1 MRRSATFLPIT
12 LLVFAFTLVVIFAH
26 QGVIHAED
34 DHGDYRFTSTNLVI
48 GSGAIPGV
56 IDTSDIMFDVD
67 YFSFSARRGIKYTFV
82 LDEITVDNANISIV
96 NSIARGNES
105 SPDQELTISS
115 RQKTVSWVATTT
127 DTYYVEVAGT
137 LNNSDGS
144 FYLGNY
150 ALSGFE
156 DTQLLDRHADDIS
169 GATEV
174 TPGNVYQGA
183 ISPWTNEP
191 SLTSTLNSSDD
202 SDFFSFQAE
211 RGVEYSVELD
221 LGTSDGV
228 DISIQGE
235 SSTLEK
241 TNDGIGNTLHW
252 ISPQS
257 RTYYVVVSGTTRVRD
272 SSGTYTIKLKSDLSL
287 LDQHAGT
294 VTGATL
300 ASFGNEHQGSVS
312 PADDSDYFSFTA
324 QRGIKYILDVTL
336 GTVDGVSLRLIGTDG
351 EEITSNQG
359 VGSTLEWIASS
370 NGTFLA
376 VISASS
382 QVPDVIGTYSLN
394 LSLDNTLQDHHGDSA
409 NTSSKINFDSAYPGA
424 ISPETDQDYFSFLA
438 ERGVNYSV
446 AMELVTA
453 TGAVISIQNTGG
465 ETVNSTNGLGT
476 GLAWTA
482 ASTGRYYVVV
492 SHSPQA
498 TSGIGSYS
506 LVVSANTSLLDR
518 HQDTPAMGTDLRL
531 GNVYQG
537 AISPESDL
545 DFFRFQTKR
554 GVEYLFDLTY
564 GSATAVSLEVNTV
577 GDSVD
582 TTARN
587 FGDINSLRWTAPDS
601 GTYVAKLTSSPK
613 AIEPVGTYSLKVTPN
628 TSLQD
633 RHSDTPMDATR
644 IGIGNAISGAISPS
658 SDYDYFTFMAE
669 KDISYTVNIET
680 GTIDGVRFSVENQSA
695 GYSISNFGQEQNL
708 EWKAPKSGWY
718 MVSISASSQVATEVG
733 TYMVTIERQ
742 SDLQPE
748 IPKAVIPTPE
758 PSNDPFP
765 RLIKPVGPTITLESR
780 VAPLGSTLRVPITLI
795 NADDISGLGF
805 TLDYDPDAFRVIK
818 VNRGSRLTADTFN
831 FAFDNLGQVRFGSAT
846 TKGSVSGGTAAVVEF
861 QVSGSQGTVSPM
873 TLSKASV
880 NHDTKG
886 PLNIGTVGADFKV
899 GPRIRGDADGDGK
912 ITTLDAFQVLKMATN
927 NNEADL
933 SLDVDNDGKITV
945 KDAKVILN
953 MARPS

>member
-105 SPDQELTISS
+105 SPDQELTIST

-272 SSGTYTIKLKSDLSL
+272 SSGTYTIKLKSDTSL

-300 ASFGNEHQGSVS
+300 ARFGNDHQGSVS

-324 QRGIKYILDVTL
+324 QRGIKYIFDVTL

-409 NTSSKINFDSAYPGA
+409 NTSSTINFDSAYPGA

-506 LVVSANTSLLDR
+506 LVISANTSLQDR

-577 GDSVD
+577 GDSVE

-718 MVSISASSQVATEVG
+718 MVSISASSQVVTEVG

-758 PSNDPFP
+758 ASNKPFP
-765 RLIKPVGPTITLESR
+765 RLIKLVGPTITLESR

-795 NADDISGLGF
+795 NADDISSLGF

-818 VNRGSRLTADTFN
+818 VIRGSRLTADTFN

-861 QVSGSQGTVSPM
+861 QVTGPQGTVSPM
-873 TLSKASV
+873 TLSKASG

>member
-1 MRRSATFLPIT
+1 
-12 LLVFAFTLVVIFAH
+12 
-26 QGVIHAED
+26 
-34 DHGDYRFTSTNLVI
+34 
-48 GSGAIPGV
+48 
-56 IDTSDIMFDVD
+56 
-67 YFSFSARRGIKYTFV
+67 
-82 LDEITVDNANISIV
+82 
-96 NSIARGNES
+96 
-105 SPDQELTISS
+105 
-115 RQKTVSWVATTT
+115 
-127 DTYYVEVAGT
+127 
-137 LNNSDGS
+137 
-144 FYLGNY
+144 
-150 ALSGFE
+150 
-156 DTQLLDRHADDIS
+156 
-169 GATEV
+169 
-174 TPGNVYQGA
+174 
-183 ISPWTNEP
+183 
-191 SLTSTLNSSDD
+191 
-202 SDFFSFQAE
+202 
-211 RGVEYSVELD
+211 
-221 LGTSDGV
+221 
-228 DISIQGE
+228 
-235 SSTLEK
+235 
-241 TNDGIGNTLHW
+241 
-252 ISPQS
+252 
-257 RTYYVVVSGTTRVRD
+257 
-272 SSGTYTIKLKSDLSL
+272 
-287 LDQHAGT
+287 
-294 VTGATL
+294 
-300 ASFGNEHQGSVS
+300 
-312 PADDSDYFSFTA
+312 
-324 QRGIKYILDVTL
+324 
-336 GTVDGVSLRLIGTDG
+336 
-351 EEITSNQG
+351 
-359 VGSTLEWIASS
+359 
-370 NGTFLA
+370 
-376 VISASS
+376 
-382 QVPDVIGTYSLN
+382 
-394 LSLDNTLQDHHGDSA
+394 
-409 NTSSKINFDSAYPGA
+409 
-424 ISPETDQDYFSFLA
+424 
-438 ERGVNYSV
+438 
-446 AMELVTA
+446 
-453 TGAVISIQNTGG
+453 
-465 ETVNSTNGLGT
+465 
-476 GLAWTA
+476 
-482 ASTGRYYVVV
+482 
-492 SHSPQA
+492 
-498 TSGIGSYS
+498 
-506 LVVSANTSLLDR
+506 
-518 HQDTPAMGTDLRL
+518 MGTDLRL

-577 GDSVD
+577 GDSAE

-861 QVSGSQGTVSPM
+861 QVTGPQGTVSPM
-873 TLSKASV
+873 TLSKASG

>member
-48 GSGAIPGV
+48 GSGSIPGV

-105 SPDQELTISS
+105 SPDQELTIST

-156 DTQLLDRHADDIS
+156 DTQLLDRHSDDIS

-272 SSGTYTIKLKSDLSL
+272 SSGTYTIKLKSDTSL
-287 LDQHAGT
+287 LDHHAGT
-294 VTGATL
+294 VNGATL

-324 QRGIKYILDVTL
+324 QRGIKYIFDVTL

-370 NGTFLA
+370 NETFLA

-506 LVVSANTSLLDR
+506 LVVSANTSLQDR

-545 DFFRFQTKR
+545 DFFKFQTKR

-577 GDSVD
+577 GDSVE
-582 TTARN
+582 TIARN
-587 FGDINSLRWTAPDS
+587 FGDSNSLRWTAPDS

-680 GTIDGVRFSVENQSA
+680 GTIEGVRFSVENQSA

-708 EWKAPKSGWY
+708 EWRAPKSGWY

-758 PSNDPFP
+758 PSNEPFP

-795 NADDISGLGF
+795 NADDISSLGF
-805 TLDYDPDAFRVIK
+805 TLDYDPDAFRVIE
-818 VNRGSRLTADTFN
+818 VIRGSRLTADTFN

-861 QVSGSQGTVSPM
+861 QVTGSQGTVSPM
-873 TLSKASV
+873 TLSKASG

-927 NNEADL
+927 NEADL

>member
-1 MRRSATFLPIT
+1 
-12 LLVFAFTLVVIFAH
+12 
-26 QGVIHAED
+26 
-34 DHGDYRFTSTNLVI
+34 
-48 GSGAIPGV
+48 
-56 IDTSDIMFDVD
+56 
-67 YFSFSARRGIKYTFV
+67 
-82 LDEITVDNANISIV
+82 
-96 NSIARGNES
+96 
-105 SPDQELTISS
+105 
-115 RQKTVSWVATTT
+115 
-127 DTYYVEVAGT
+127 
-137 LNNSDGS
+137 
-144 FYLGNY
+144 
-150 ALSGFE
+150 
-156 DTQLLDRHADDIS
+156 
-169 GATEV
+169 
-174 TPGNVYQGA
+174 
-183 ISPWTNEP
+183 
-191 SLTSTLNSSDD
+191 
-202 SDFFSFQAE
+202 
-211 RGVEYSVELD
+211 
-221 LGTSDGV
+221 
-228 DISIQGE
+228 
-235 SSTLEK
+235 
-241 TNDGIGNTLHW
+241 
-252 ISPQS
+252 
-257 RTYYVVVSGTTRVRD
+257 
-272 SSGTYTIKLKSDLSL
+272 
-287 LDQHAGT
+287 
-294 VTGATL
+294 
-300 ASFGNEHQGSVS
+300 
-312 PADDSDYFSFTA
+312 
-324 QRGIKYILDVTL
+324 
-336 GTVDGVSLRLIGTDG
+336 
-351 EEITSNQG
+351 
-359 VGSTLEWIASS
+359 
-370 NGTFLA
+370 
-376 VISASS
+376 
-382 QVPDVIGTYSLN
+382 
-394 LSLDNTLQDHHGDSA
+394 
-409 NTSSKINFDSAYPGA
+409 
-424 ISPETDQDYFSFLA
+424 
-438 ERGVNYSV
+438 
-446 AMELVTA
+446 
-453 TGAVISIQNTGG
+453 
-465 ETVNSTNGLGT
+465 
-476 GLAWTA
+476 
-482 ASTGRYYVVV
+482 
-492 SHSPQA
+492 
-498 TSGIGSYS
+498 
-506 LVVSANTSLLDR
+506 
-518 HQDTPAMGTDLRL
+518 MGTDLRL

-564 GSATAVSLEVNTV
+564 GSATAVSMEVNTV
-577 GDSVD
+577 GDSVE

-601 GTYVAKLTSSPK
+601 ETYVAKLTSSPK
-613 AIEPVGTYSLKVTPN
+613 AIEPIGTYSFKVTPD

-718 MVSISASSQVATEVG
+718 MVSISASSQVVTEVG

-748 IPKAVIPTPE
+748 IPKAVIPTPDV
-758 PSNDPFP
+758 SNKPFP
-765 RLIKPVGPTITLESR
+765 RSIKLVGPTITLESR

-861 QVSGSQGTVSPM
+861 QVTGPQGTVSPM
-873 TLSKASV
+873 TLSKASG

>member
-12 LLVFAFTLVVIFAH
+12 LLVFAFTLVVVFAH

-34 DHGDYRFTSTNLVI
+34 DHGDYRFTSTNLAI

-105 SPDQELTISS
+105 SPDQELTIST

-257 RTYYVVVSGTTRVRD
+257 RTYYVVVSGTTRVQD
-272 SSGTYTIKLKSDLSL
+272 SSGTYTIKLKSDTSL

-294 VTGATL
+294 VNGATL

-324 QRGIKYILDVTL
+324 QRGIKYIFDVTL

-409 NTSSKINFDSAYPGA
+409 NTSSTINFDSAYPGA

-453 TGAVISIQNTGG
+453 SGAVISIQNTGG

-482 ASTGRYYVVV
+482 ASTERYYVVV

-498 TSGIGSYS
+498 TNGIGSYS

-577 GDSVD
+577 GESVE

-587 FGDINSLRWTAPDS
+587 FGDSNSLRWTAPDS

-613 AIEPVGTYSLKVTPN
+613 AIEPVGTYSLEVTPD

-658 SDYDYFTFMAE
+658 SDYDHFTFMAE

-680 GTIDGVRFSVENQSA
+680 GTIEGVRFSVENQSA

-795 NADDISGLGF
+795 NADDISSLGF

-861 QVSGSQGTVSPM
+861 QVTGPQGTVSPM
-873 TLSKASV
+873 TLSKASG

-886 PLNIGTVGADFKV
+886 PLNIGTCLLYTSPS
-899 GPRIRGDADGDGK
+899 PRDA
-912 ITTLDAFQVLKMATN
+912 TLSRM
-927 NNEADL
+927 
-933 SLDVDNDGKITV
+933 
-945 KDAKVILN
+945 
-953 MARPS
+953 PSSA